1 LHLTSSFSSCPSASQ
16 PSPSPPICP
25 RLCAGPVGGCGRSAI
40 PYHQHQLA
48 ACGRRSVGYPL
59 FVLEVSTLVRTRR
72 EAMAFQGT
80 TTKCTACAKTVYLV
94 DKLTAD
100 NRVYHRACF
109 RCHHCKG
116 TLKVRPYPPPP
127 PQMYLVFLRLVF
139 VFSVDCVFCVL
150 MCSNADIEL
159 KYSLQNANK
168 VSSAFA
174 GTREKCVGCKKTVY
188 PIERVISLI

>member
-1 LHLTSSFSSCPSASQ
+1 RFSAPDLFLFFLPFCLATVPLTSHLPPALRRPCGWLWAVSNSIPST
-16 PSPSPPICP
+16 P
-25 RLCAGPVGGCGRSAI
+25 
-40 PYHQHQLA
+40 A

-127 PQMYLVFLRLVF
+127 PK
-139 VFSVDCVFCVL
+139 L

>member
-1 LHLTSSFSSCPSASQ
+1 MLVHRYGPEGS
-16 PSPSPPICP
+16 
-25 RLCAGPVGGCGRSAI
+25 RLKVDYEGDYANLGAK
-40 PYHQHQLA
+40 L
-48 ACGRRSVGYPL
+48 
-59 FVLEVSTLVRTRR
+59 VLQIQRPQRTIQEVPTHSLSYVSTLVRTRR

-127 PQMYLVFLRLVF
+127 PNVSCLSETSIRILRGLCLLRMF
-139 VFSVDCVFCVL
+139 NGDLHSV
-150 MCSNADIEL
+150 
-159 KYSLQNANK
+159 SL
-168 VSSAFA
+168 
-174 GTREKCVGCKKTVY
+174 
-188 PIERVISLI
+188 SL

>member
-40 PYHQHQLA
+40 PYHQHQLP

-127 PQMYLVFLRLVF
+127 PNVSCLSETSIRIL
-139 VFSVDCVFCVL
+139 L